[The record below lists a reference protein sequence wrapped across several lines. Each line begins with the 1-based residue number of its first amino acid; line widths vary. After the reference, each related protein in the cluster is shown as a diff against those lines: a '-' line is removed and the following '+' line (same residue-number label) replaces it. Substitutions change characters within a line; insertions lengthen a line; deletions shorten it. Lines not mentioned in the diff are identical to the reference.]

1 MTDVKAGIDPRDD
14 VLGPIDYLV
23 LEFPPGVTTFTGEL
37 AIELASLVDA
47 EIIRV
52 LDLLILTKDADGI
65 VDATEFEDLE
75 DLGELGVLEGQ
86 LAEVLAEEDVIKF
99 ADVMLPGTA
108 AGVLVWENLWAAP
121 FAVKARKMGAQ
132 MIASDRIHT
141 QALIASMQ
149 GDAAATQ
156 ADKPTSEG
164 D

>member
-1 MTDVKAGIDPRDD
+1 MTDVKAGIDSRDD

-52 LDLLILTKDADGI
+52 LDLLILTKDADGM
-65 VDATEFEDLE
+65 VDATEFEDLD

-86 LAEVLAEEDVIKF
+86 LAEVLAEEDVVKF

-121 FAVKARKMGAQ
+121 FAVTARKMGAQ

-149 GDAAATQ
+149 AAMKD
-156 ADKPTSEG
+156 DKTTSEG
-164 D
+164 E